1 MTMKNRF
8 AFIDAEYTGEHAR
21 TTLVSLAVVGED
33 GSSIEVVFDD
43 FDRDQV
49 TPWLR
54 ENVLDH
60 LDMSKAVSKREG
72 WERLVAWF
80 DAYRAGND
88 VSLVSVGKTHDL
100 TLLFELWHFAC
111 PERKYFHNLHC
122 LPDWLNHAAHYDLP
136 TVFFMRG
143 LDPGLERTKFLGDNA
158 PQGRRHDAL
167 FDARVARSC
176 FEKCM
181 AMASER

>member
-1 MTMKNRF
+1 MSAKPRH

-33 GSSIEVVFDD
+33 GESVELVFDD

-49 TPWLR
+49 TPWLE
-54 ENVLDH
+54 ENVLAH
-60 LDMSKAVSKREG
+60 LDMAKAVSRHEG
-72 WERLVAWF
+72 WTRLVAWF
-80 DAYRAGND
+80 EDYRRGRP

-100 TLLFELWHFAC
+100 VLLFELWHFAC

-143 LDPGLERTKFLGDNA
+143 LDPGLDRAAFLGAEA
-158 PQGRRHDAL
+158 PAGRRHDAL
-167 FDARVARSC
+167 YDARVARAC
-176 FEKCM
+176 FMKCL
-181 AMASER
+181 AMPGGR